1 MKLLSIIT
9 TVLVLTTLH
18 IILATLS
25 KDYDTSNYYFI
36 YFMLLLGVGNRLYKF
51 FINLLKDSE
60 MES

>member
-9 TVLVLTTLH
+9 TMLVLVTLH
-18 IILATLS
+18 IIAATLL

-36 YFMLLLGVGNRLYKF
+36 YFLLLLGVGNRLYKF
-51 FINLLKDSE
+51 FINLLKNSE